1 MFKTT
6 EDKMREYIVAL
17 QQELSQT
24 IFALET
30 IAHLQGLE
38 KELLSICDRAK
49 TVLEDKKGN
58 KLCEY

>member
-17 QQELSQT
+17 QRELSQT
-24 IFALET
+24 IFALESV
-30 IAHLQGLE
+30 AHLQGKE
-38 KELLSICDRAK
+38 KELLPICDKARK
-49 TVLEDKKGN
+49 VLENKQGN